1 MQTPRLLWCH
11 RLHRSPNASSILVA
25 QSQRVPFIARL
36 QPLPPHWSVPGA
48 IRRQMD
54 YASTRK
60 ASVPHLVRTAAEPRQ
75 NRMYTV
81 RLSHIDEVN
90 PTVRLIQ
97 LTIPPHVQSLEG
109 QDERADGE
117 SDRPQPLT
125 FLPGQWVDVHIPG
138 LADAGGYSITS
149 TPADAQVLPSPGAPV
164 ESPTDEETG
173 LPPMDPRGRAPYVE
187 LAVQH
192 APSNPASAWLWRP
205 KDEIQGQELSIRI
218 GGSFVWPPSGINL
231 DETKRV
237 LFIAGGVGINPLMSI
252 LSHLNNNDD
261 GTALHHQHSD
271 IHFFYST
278 KIPRSAVPSLPEKSP
293 QAYLDQILFLSRLRE
308 IIRCQSESGRLR
320 ISSRLF
326 LTNLHD
332 DFAPLLSEPQQDL
345 TIYARRLQPDDLRKA
360 LQGSD
365 GIIRPEETVCYICAP
380 PKMTDEVASTLRDL
394 LRDGKERV
402 LFEKWW

>member
-237 LFIAGGVGINPLMSI
+237 LFIAGG
-252 LSHLNNNDD
+252 
-261 GTALHHQHSD
+261 
-271 IHFFYST
+271 
-278 KIPRSAVPSLPEKSP
+278 
-293 QAYLDQILFLSRLRE
+293 
-308 IIRCQSESGRLR
+308 
-320 ISSRLF
+320 
-326 LTNLHD
+326 
-332 DFAPLLSEPQQDL
+332 
-345 TIYARRLQPDDLRKA
+345 
-360 LQGSD
+360 
-365 GIIRPEETVCYICAP
+365 
-380 PKMTDEVASTLRDL
+380 
-394 LRDGKERV
+394 
-402 LFEKWW
+402 